1 MARPDEVQQLLEVD
15 VGRGR
20 DGPGHGHQ
28 SARQDLYAAPV
39 SDDDPADELRR
50 WARMAECMRQDHRA
64 VALARAALWPE
75 A

>member
-1 MARPDEVQQLLEVD
+1 M
-15 VGRGR
+15 
-20 DGPGHGHQ
+20 
-28 SARQDLYAAPV
+28 